1 MPIPRKSRQTPQLS
15 ALRRASGL
23 NQTEFWRKIGIT
35 QSCGSRYEAGERR
48 LPPPVAYLIDLI
60 YVRGIDITKLHGDDM
75 PILHYLQQHQSEL
88 YARLRQN
95 MASARQIIE

>member
-1 MPIPRKSRQTPQLS
+1 MPIPRKSRQTPKLA

-23 NQTEFWRKIGIT
+23 SQTEFWRKVGIT
-35 QSCGSRYEAGERR
+35 QSSGSRYEAGRR

-60 YVRGIDITKLHGDDM
+60 YVRGIDITMLHVNDM
-75 PILHYLQQHQSEL
+75 PILHYLQQSQPEL

-95 MASARQIIE
+95 MASARRN